1 MTAKQEHT
9 PGQWYT
15 KHGQI
20 NSLTSAHGCTIAN
33 CNATAK
39 GISPAEVEAN
49 ARLISAAP
57 DMLAT
62 CVDML
67 AHWGMEI
74 RTDEDREREQALLAA
89 ARAAIAKAEGTEA

>member
-9 PGQWYT
+9 PGPWYT

-20 NSLTSAHGCTIAN
+20 SSLTSTHGCTIAN

-49 ARLISAAP
+49 ARLIAAAP
-57 DMLAT
+57 SMLRALKIALNGGIDYDLT
-62 CVDML
+62 
-67 AHWGMEI
+67 W
-74 RTDEDREREQALLAA
+74 DEVMDEVSR
-89 ARAAIAKAEGTEA
+89 AIAKAEGR